1 MFTSLTPVRGPAV
14 RVATFGL
21 HREAVTRAGA
31 WQAVLVALL
40 LGAAWL
46 VTDHFPP
53 WTGFH
58 AELPA
63 VLAGGVAVMYAVA
76 TSKGRVSPFPA
87 VLLLLAAVPWIQ
99 RATGLVLYNG
109 DAALASSYLAGT
121 ALCFWAGESTSASV
135 RQRMLLAL
143 AWATL
148 VVSILST
155 GIGLYQWFGLEGLEI
170 WGARVAQGSRTA
182 GNLAQSNHLATL
194 LAFGIASA
202 VWLRARERL
211 GDGTTFLTVAFLL
224 LGLGMTQSR
233 TVWLGFLTMAVWMA
247 LRPAQQLR
255 PLRLKPGPVLWLAA
269 WYALVLWAVVVLPEP
284 LLLTESVPG
293 TAARFA
299 SSSGRQVMWASW
311 ARAIEMSPWVG
322 HGWQQ
327 GHLAQGVAAVSALA
341 YAYSGYAH
349 SVVLDVL
356 AWNGLPLGITIL
368 AAATWWYVRSGLRAE
383 GPDQW
388 LRFAV
393 LTVFGTHALLEY
405 PHAYAYFLV
414 PVALLA
420 GQMVGDGPAVGRVPM
435 PRWLLGTI
443 ALGCLA
449 FAAATVHDYLL
460 IEEDVRVL
468 RAQKLRIG
476 GVRTSEAP
484 RDIVVLDQMQ
494 ALMRALRVDAHA
506 DMAPGQ
512 LDELVRVAHR
522 FPMRHLLQESAAALA
537 LNGRAAQAREEM
549 QRLYGMYGKAGYA
562 LSLASLKEQAARTG
576 PALRGFVE
584 AIEADGPP
592 PAH

>member
-1 MFTSLTPVRGPAV
+1 M
-14 RVATFGL
+14 
-21 HREAVTRAGA
+21 
-31 WQAVLVALL
+31 
-40 LGAAWL
+40 GAAWL

-63 VLAGGVAVMYAVA
+63 VLAGGVAVMYALA
-76 TSKGRVSPFPA
+76 TSEGRLSPLPA
-87 VLLLLAAVPWIQ
+87 ALLLLAAAPWAQ
-99 RATGLVLYNG
+99 WAGGVVLYSG
-109 DAALASSYLAGT
+109 DAALASAYLTGT
-121 ALCFWAGESTSASV
+121 ALCFWAGESTTAAV
-135 RQRMLLAL
+135 RQRVLLTL
-143 AWATL
+143 AWCVL

-202 VWLRARERL
+202 VWLRAQGRL
-211 GDGTTFLTVAFLL
+211 GDGTTLLVVGFLL

-233 TVWLGFLTMAVWMA
+233 TVWLGFLVMAGWMG
-247 LRPAQQLR
+247 LRPAQLLR
-255 PLRLKPGPVLWLAA
+255 PLRLKIGPVLLLAV

-284 LLLTESVPG
+284 LRLTESVPG
-293 TAARFA
+293 GASRFA
-299 SSSGRQVMWASW
+299 SASGRQVMWASW
-311 ARAIEMSPWVG
+311 MRAIEMSPWFG

-327 GHLAQGVAAVSALA
+327 GHLAQGAAAMSALA

-349 SVVLDVL
+349 SVVLDLL
-356 AWNGLPLGITIL
+356 AWNGLPLGVAIL
-368 AAATWWYVRSGLRAE
+368 AAAAWWYVRSGLRVE

-420 GQMVGDGPAVGRVPM
+420 GQMVGDGPAVARVPI
-435 PRWLLGTI
+435 PRWLLG
-443 ALGCLA
+443 AAAVLCLA
-449 FAAATVHDYLL
+449 FAAATAHDYLL

-484 RDIVVLDQMQ
+484 RDIWVLDQMQ
-494 ALMRALRVDAHA
+494 AMMRALRVDARPNM
-506 DMAPGQ
+506 DPRQ
-512 LDELVRVAHR
+512 LDELVRVAQR

-562 LSLASLKEQAARTG
+562 LTMASLKEQAARTG
-576 PALRGFVE
+576 PSLERFVE
-584 AIEADGPP
+584 AIEADAPP